1 MAPICSLWCCMHI
14 MFLFL
19 KFPWKMYPRW
29 QWNIA
34 LHCQTKLPKLQWIKL
49 AAKSVNNVQL
59 EWQQNTC
66 WNAKDSMIIYT
77 IPNDEKEI
85 VYWFT
90 HYLCCR
96 QPKHIRIWLLSCICI
111 WYTIVIIVHCDMDT
125 VTICIH
131 IISYTN
137 KNMTLWLWYQSICQS
152 LQLHNM
158 ISGT

>member
-1 MAPICSLWCCMHI
+1 MLHAHNVSFPQVPVENVSKMAMKYCT
-14 MFLFL
+14 
-19 KFPWKMYPRW
+19 
-29 QWNIA
+29 A
-34 LHCQTKLPKLQWIKL
+34 LPNK
-49 AAKSVNNVQL
+49 AAKAAMNQACCKICEQYVQL

-96 QPKHIRIWLLSCICI
+96 QPKHTRIWLLSCICI